1 VGFNYS
7 GYPIKF
13 IQKDRSRDDTAHLY
27 SHIFKFF
34 SPKTNYHYIIRAEY
48 HQEEVFAIKIY
59 CKKDRRSDFKYSKIV
74 NRGDIGNIVIS
85 CPKVIPILLQEFPN
99 ASFGFVG
106 VRSYDTTG
114 NLVEPISKT
123 QRFIIWSEVVKKKI
137 GQVTF
142 SHFEFPEAS
151 GYELLNRKSV
161 ISEAERI
168 ELMKRMFIDTY
179 SDFPDFMF

>member
-1 VGFNYS
+1 MEFNYP

-13 IQKDRSRDDTAHLY
+13 IQKDRCRDDSAHLH

-34 SPKTNYHYIIRAEY
+34 SPKTHYHYIIRAEY
-48 HQEEVFAIKIY
+48 HQEEVFAIKFY

-85 CPKVIPILLQEFPN
+85 CLKVIPILLQEFPN

-106 VRSYDTTG
+106 ARSYDRTG

-151 GYELLNRKSV
+151 GYLLLNRKSV

-179 SDFPDFMF
+179 SDFPDLMF